1 MAEYEEIMKKTR
13 NHKLMCML
21 LTIMIMISGI
31 CFEQLQANS
40 YFSCKQEAAIV
51 KADSTIREV
60 SAYESLQLKQR
71 EVIRSI
77 QQVRAVGRR
86 INSRSE
92 YEAELCL
99 FNVEA
104 LPQKFHSISAGEECS
119 FSEHLCS
126 VAILNYIHK
135 QDGEKA

>member
-40 YFSCKQEAAIV
+40 YFSCNQGAAIT

-60 SAYESLQLKQR
+60 SVYESLQLSQR
-71 EVIRSI
+71 EVISSI
-77 QQVRAVGRR
+77 QQVRAAGRR
-86 INSRSE
+86 TNSRSE
-92 YEAELCL
+92 YETELCL
-99 FNVEA
+99 FDVEV
-104 LPQKFHSISAGEECS
+104 LPQKFHSTSASEECS

>member
-1 MAEYEEIMKKTR
+1 MKKIR
-13 NHKLMCML
+13 NHKLIYML

-31 CFEQLQANS
+31 CFEQLQADS
-40 YFSCKQEAAIV
+40 YFSCKQEAAIT
-51 KADSTIREV
+51 KADSTIQEV

-77 QQVRAVGRR
+77 RQVRTVGRR

-92 YEAELCL
+92 YETELCL
-99 FNVEA
+99 FDVEV
-104 LPQKFHSISAGEECS
+104 LPQKFHSTSAGEECS

-126 VAILNYIHK
+126 VAIINYIHK

>member
-1 MAEYEEIMKKTR
+1 MKKIR
-13 NHKLMCML
+13 NHKLICIL

-40 YFSCKQEAAIV
+40 YFSCRQEAAIT

-60 SAYESLQLKQR
+60 SVYESLQLSQR
-71 EVIRSI
+71 EVISSI
-77 QQVRAVGRR
+77 QQVRVAGRR
-86 INSRSE
+86 TNSRSE
-92 YEAELCL
+92 YETELC
-99 FNVEA
+99 FFDVEI
-104 LPQKFHSISAGEECS
+104 LPQKSHSTSASEERS
-119 FSEHLCS
+119 FSEHSYS

>member
-1 MAEYEEIMKKTR
+1 MKKIR
-13 NHKLMCML
+13 SHKLICML

-31 CFEQLQANS
+31 CLEQIQAS
-40 YFSCKQEAAIV
+40 SCFSCKQEVNIT
-51 KADSTIREV
+51 KSDSTIREISV
-60 SAYESLQLKQR
+60 YENAQLNQR

-77 QQVRAVGRR
+77 QQVRAIGRR
-86 INSRSE
+86 LNSRSE
-92 YEAELCL
+92 YETELCL

-104 LPQKFHSISAGEECS
+104 LPQKFHFISAGEECS